1 MDTTDPVDALGSK
14 LTEMTVEEIAKAID
28 KTGRGVKT
36 LLTRR
41 GLDAKDYAGSAKK
54 AKAEGKK
61 AAA

>member
-1 MDTTDPVDALGSK
+1 
-14 LTEMTVEEIAKAID
+14 MTVEEIAKAID